1 MQCKKVNIF
10 EICKVERAVAG
21 KIYTAGSCYV
31 KLSAADEYVG
41 QLKNDNTLDTRY
53 AVFEPNEGICADYL
67 HIAICNKF
75 PEFLRKYR
83 TTINLQFETLKHFV
97 LDWHEKEEE
106 QRYVVNAVKAVD
118 NEIELTEIQIE
129 KEKEMK
135 KWYLAKMMA
144 QQNQT
149 PT

>member
-1 MQCKKVNIF
+1 MDSKRTLLDIFHVSESYKLPDAIMDALLSDNAESIIRLVKKSTHDDIRDIF
-10 EICKVERAVAG
+10 QQEQG
-21 KIYTAGSCYV
+21 
-31 KLSAADEYVG
+31 D
-41 QLKNDNTLDTRY
+41 
-53 AVFEPNEGICADYL
+53 
-67 HIAICNKF
+67 
-75 PEFLRKYR
+75 RK
-83 TTINLQFETLKHFV
+83 TLKHFV

-118 NEIELTEIQIE
+118 DEIELTEMQIE

>member
-31 KLSAADEYVG
+31 KLSAVDEYVG

-97 LDWHEKEEE
+97 LDWHEKGG
-106 QRYVVNAVKAVD
+106 R
-118 NEIELTEIQIE
+118 TEVCCKCSQGGG
-129 KEKEMK
+129 
-135 KWYLAKMMA
+135 
-144 QQNQT
+144 
-149 PT
+149 